1 MLFFLT
7 RRAPFLGIVVGLA
20 LFIWGLV
27 EHAVVAE
34 AIGVIVTIVGVVRT
48 VASLRERK

>member
-7 RRAPFLGIVVGLA
+7 RRAPYLGILVGLA

-34 AIGVIVTIVGVVRT
+34 AIGAVVTVVGVVRT
-48 VASLRERK
+48 VASLRERR